1 MQLYLR
7 RIVINEEPVFSRN
20 DKISSTFKKEEK
32 ENDDDDYNHQD
43 DDDPKVKKWGSLYIT
58 ISRLFSIDSHN
69 PQVSLS
75 FLFLYLAWLSHLIS
89 GLFGS

>member
-20 DKISSTFKKEEK
+20 DKITSTFKKEEK
-32 ENDDDDYNHQD
+32 ENDDDDDYNHQD
-43 DDDPKVKKWGSLYIT
+43 DDDPKVKKLGSLCIT

-75 FLFLYLAWLSHLIS
+75 FLFLYLT
-89 GLFGS
+89 